1 MGIGPVFYVPATQA
15 DQAVVVN
22 MAHVWFQPS
31 WIVRTSKPLEG
42 ITGAMQKAL
51 AEADPSLPFSGFY
64 SMKDILNEDLI
75 VQRAQVLLLGVLA
88 GLALLLSAVGIY
100 GLVSNLVV
108 QRTREIGIRLA
119 LGAQMRQVM
128 MEVGKS
134 GVVASGAGMVV
145 GLVLTLFAVRVLAS
159 QLYGV
164 RVYDPVTL
172 TSVPVVLA
180 MIAVAASFVPALRIA
195 RIDPAETLRAE

>member
-1 MGIGPVFYVPATQA
+1 
-15 DQAVVVN
+15 

-51 AEADPSLPFSGFY
+51 AQVDPSLPFSGFY
-64 SMKDILNEDLI
+64 SMKDILAENLI
-75 VQRAQVLLLGVLA
+75 IQRAQVLLLGVLA

-128 MEVGKS
+128 MEVGRS
-134 GVVASGAGMVV
+134 GVVASGV
-145 GLVLTLFAVRVLAS
+145 GLIAGLGLAFFAVRVLRAS
-159 QLYGV
+159 CMGCGCTI
-164 RVYDPVTL
+164 R
-172 TSVPVVLA
+172 
-180 MIAVAASFVPALRIA
+180 
-195 RIDPAETLRAE
+195 